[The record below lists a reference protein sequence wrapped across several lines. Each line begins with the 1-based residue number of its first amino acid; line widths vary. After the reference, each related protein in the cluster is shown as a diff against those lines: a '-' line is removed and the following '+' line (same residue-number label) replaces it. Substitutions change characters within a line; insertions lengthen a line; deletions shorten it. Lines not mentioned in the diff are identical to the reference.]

1 MFKSVVLDF
10 GHGGLD
16 KDGNYTTAPNK
27 MHWHSKKEIAYEGV
41 FNRQIGGMIHAY
53 LRTKEPDVKV
63 VTTVG
68 ADDPRD
74 LSLAYR
80 VGVAN
85 KLKADETIFV
95 SVHSNAS
102 KKHNARGFEIY
113 TTRCETR
120 SDSLA
125 TSIGHHV
132 KELYTELKLKLRFEF
147 EDGDLDKEGDF
158 YVLRKTKCPAVLLEC
173 LFFDQWDDYSLLKDA
188 EFQKNMAWKVYKG
201 IIAFIDMRKTV
212 HQ

>member
-1 MFKSVVLDF
+1 MYKSVVLDF

-27 MHWHSKKEIAYEGV
+27 MYRHSEKEIAYEGV
-41 FNRQIGGMIHAY
+41 INRQIGGMIHAY
-53 LRTKEPDVKV
+53 LRTKEPDLQV

-74 LSLAYR
+74 LSLPYR

-85 KLKADETIFV
+85 KLKADETIFI

-102 KKHNARGFEIY
+102 KNHNARGFEIY
-113 TTRCETR
+113 TTRAETT

-132 KELYTELKLKLRFEF
+132 KELYTALNLKLRFDF
-147 EDGDLDKEGDF
+147 EDGDL
-158 YVLRKTKCPAVLLEC
+158 VLIT
-173 LFFDQWDDYSLLKDA
+173 SL
-188 EFQKNMAWKVYKG
+188 Y
-201 IIAFIDMRKTV
+201 R
-212 HQ
+212 